1 MKSISLLLLRLS
13 TGIYLILWGLLK
25 IIATEKAAGVSQKYY
40 AGILDGQLLNYGL
53 GGLQIAVGLL
63 VCLGLFRVF
72 SYTAQTVWYVAGILP
87 IMFYILDPFGL
98 YLAESARL
106 TFFPSTTLLFA
117 CFIMHAFKEY
127 DTLTL
132 DNKFAK

>member
-72 SYTAQTVWYVAGILP
+72 SYTAQPVWYVAGILP

-98 YLAESARL
+98 NLVVR
-106 TFFPSTTLLFA
+106 FDVLLNRATYCHDLIWVVRDRF
-117 CFIMHAFKEY
+117 
-127 DTLTL
+127 
-132 DNKFAK
+132 